1 MCRCYGV
8 RSRQNMFV
16 RVCVCM
22 QVDVLDVCLSV
33 FEHPPT
39 PRTRVTLADKPQGG
53 GLWLRAA
60 VMDRAR
66 LEARPNGLHS
76 RQKLVTTCLSLNT
89 PQLCCYFL
97 HCEMSNGSGKSAK
110 YSLSI
115 WGFNYLLT
123 QEGFVKK
130 KKRKEK
136 KKNSVWISE
145 ESSGKKRFVPDMS
158 NDVYLYH
165 IFSQSLSI
173 WDVTELLG
181 SISSQQSLL
190 N

>member
-1 MCRCYGV
+1 
-8 RSRQNMFV
+8 MF
-16 RVCVCM
+16 VCVC
-22 QVDVLDVCLSV
+22 VHASRCTLRLLVYV
-33 FEHPPT
+33 FEHLPPNPPT
-39 PRTRVTLADKPQGG
+39 RVSLADKPQGG

-89 PQLCCYFL
+89 PQLCYYFL
-97 HCEMSNGSGKSAK
+97 HCEMSNGSGKSEK

-130 KKRKEK
+130 KKERRKERK
-136 KKNSVWISE
+136 KMFVYQKKAAERKGSFLIRQMMFTYITWFLSLYP
-145 ESSGKKRFVPDMS
+145 SGM
-158 NDVYLYH
+158 
-165 IFSQSLSI
+165 SQSSLA
-173 WDVTELLG
+173 V
-181 SISSQQSLL
+181 SSQQSLL